1 MSNSDDSSTRS
12 WDAAADD
19 WVAHADTSDYQN
31 LFLLPRMFRLL
42 GVVSGRRV
50 LDLGC
55 GEGAYS
61 RELVRR
67 GARVTGI
74 DGSARLIEV
83 ARQRAVAADLA
94 VDYRCANASALDGIA
109 SESFDLIVASMSLMN
124 VEDYAG
130 AMREAHPVLPPGGEL
145 CMSIT
150 HPCFSAPVSD
160 WVGGKGRRP
169 QFFAVDRY
177 SGALPAT
184 VASRPRSARPRSSA
198 TVPVR
203 GLHRRGAAGRVRAAR
218 VSRTDGDGGRSE
230 RVGEIRAHDA
240 RAVLPVHA
248 LAEGVTGAGRPS
260 YANVSWLSATP
271 IVTVPPCSSAPKRIW
286 SVSGSRTSFWTT
298 RASGRAPNT
307 GS

>member
-83 ARQRAVAADLA
+83 ARQRAVAANLDI
-94 VDYRCANASALDGIA
+94 DYRCVNASALDGIA
-109 SESFDLIVASMSLMN
+109 PGSFDLIVASMSLMN

-130 AMREAHPVLPPGGEL
+130 AIREAHRVLVRGGEL

-160 WVGGKGRRP
+160 WVRGKGRHP
-169 QFFAVDRY
+169 QHFAVDRY
-177 SGALPAT
+177 FERIAWDDRIAPTFRTPTLRRHRPLEDYIGGALQAGFVLREFQEPMAT
-184 VASRPRSARPRSSA
+184 EDDLNASARFEHMTR
-198 TVPVR
+198 VPYFLFMR
-203 GLHRRGAAGRVRAAR
+203 WQKA
-218 VSRTDGDGGRSE
+218 
-230 RVGEIRAHDA
+230 
-240 RAVLPVHA
+240 
-248 LAEGVTGAGRPS
+248 
-260 YANVSWLSATP
+260 
-271 IVTVPPCSSAPKRIW
+271 
-286 SVSGSRTSFWTT
+286 
-298 RASGRAPNT
+298 
-307 GS
+307 